1 MSRDNNIDNI
11 FRDGLKNMRPA
22 ISEESRRQLQRRVFF
37 LKFVRFNNITVQN
50 VITVGAI
57 ASIVS
62 IMTWAS
68 IFTELAE
75 AETIDD
81 YNKTEQTVAKKSSEN
96 EIIEKPTSTQTP
108 TQTETN
114 QTEKSGNTTIEEQ
127 PTELSQKE
135 TFDITKGEILG
146 EKEKSII
153 KEEKQETISQ
163 PTTTTTEEKKSI
175 LEPVVKQQ
183 KEKSDITLI
192 SNIDKKEETT
202 IKSADI
208 NILDEKKQ
216 EYLLPLSEN
225 SQSVAFRNSL
235 FDLPKRSNS
244 VLTNSSKKDELTFVE
259 VSPSIMN
266 GFISLDNRTYKA
278 RKYFKLGLPL
288 PGIFKDEPEKYKQT
302 RTYKNQW
309 KSAKKVDHK
318 KQASQRK
325 KFVNRKK
332 LAAKSQNSIISSKLV
347 EKDKNPVRLFDI
359 GLAFSPEWMF
369 NAIDSDSKTA
379 YNIDMKLSYQHE
391 KLIIQSGLSLGFN
404 EGTNNFDIQYQQF
417 LGTYQQLDSITFY
430 VDPANGNVSPIYH
443 TSEATIFDSVPNNI
457 STAITKKYTY
467 LRLPVLVGY
476 EFALSE
482 KWSIVPKVG
491 AIISFNLETEM
502 PSTIWNPGVNH
513 INYTNQTTASRKSTS
528 WQLHVSMAFRHN
540 LSKKFLIE
548 LEPYFRQSV
557 GKTYDENN
565 SSITNPY
572 SVGIGVGIIYR
583 FNLKPEKP

>member
-37 LKFVRFNNITVQN
+37 LKFVRFNNISVQN

-57 ASIVS
+57 ASMVG

-68 IFTELAE
+68 IFPELAE

-81 YNKTEQTVAKKSSEN
+81 YTKTEQTAAKTNSEN
-96 EIIEKPTSTQTP
+96 EIIEKT
-108 TQTETN
+108 TETN
-114 QTEKSGNTTIEEQ
+114 NTRKSNNTIIEEQ
-127 PTELSQKE
+127 TTETPQKE
-135 TFDITKGEILG
+135 TFDITKKDILG
-146 EKEKSII
+146 EKEENII
-153 KEEKQETISQ
+153 KEEQQQTISQ
-163 PTTTTTEEKKSI
+163 PATTEEKKSI
-175 LEPVVKQQ
+175 LEPVVKQER
-183 KEKSDITLI
+183 EKSDATLI
-192 SNIDKKEETT
+192 SNIDRTEKTS

-208 NILDEKKQ
+208 SIIDDKKQ
-216 EYLLPLSEN
+216 EELLVSLEN
-225 SQSVAFRNSL
+225 TQSVAFRNSL

-244 VLTNSSKKDELTFVE
+244 VLTNSSKKDELSFVE

-266 GFISLDNRTYKA
+266 GYISHDNRTYKA

-302 RTYKNQW
+302 RDYKNQW
-309 KSAKKVDHK
+309 KSAKNVDHK

-347 EKDKNPVRLFDI
+347 EKEKIPVRLFDI
-359 GLAFSPEWMF
+359 GLGFSPEWIF

-391 KLIIQSGLSLGFN
+391 KLIIQSGLSLGFD
-404 EGTNNFDIQYQQF
+404 EGTNSFDIQYQQF
-417 LGTYQQLDSITFY
+417 LGTYNQLDSITFF
-430 VDPANGNVSPIYH
+430 VDPLNGNISPIYH
-443 TSEATIFDSVPNNI
+443 TSEATIFDSVPKNI

-476 EFALSE
+476 EFALGE
-482 KWSIVPKVG
+482 KWSVVPKIG
-491 AIISFNLETEM
+491 AVVSFNIETEM

-513 INYTNQTTASRKSTS
+513 INYINQTTASRKSTS
-528 WQLHVSMAFRHN
+528 WQLHLSVAFRHN
-540 LSKKFLIE
+540 LSEKFLIE

-557 GKTYDENN
+557 GTTYDENN